1 MIERNSNILVVGL
14 GLMGGSYAQRLS
26 DIGYNVYGIDINE
39 NAIRLAKKEN
49 VILNNDED
57 DATLIKKCQIIIC
70 CLYPSDTASWII
82 DNQHL
87 FNANTI
93 ISDISGVKSNIVDKI
108 QSSLRSDVE
117 FISMHPMAGR
127 ESKGFENRDT
137 NIFLPANM
145 IIVPT
150 IKNSKKAID
159 FAYDLSI
166 LLRFK
171 NVESLSVEEHD
182 KMIGYLSQ
190 LPHALA
196 VALINCRESSHL
208 HKYTGD
214 SFRDLTRIAKI
225 NETLWTELFFENKDN
240 LLPLIDSFVQE
251 LNKLKDYIENEDS
264 DNLKAMFIE
273 STRRRKAFDK

>member
-1 MIERNSNILVVGL
+1 MIERNSNILIVGL

-26 DIGYNVYGIDINE
+26 DIGYNIYAIDINKNSIE
-39 NAIRLAKKEN
+39 AAKNEN

-57 DATLIKKCQIIIC
+57 DITLIKKCQIIIC
-70 CLYPSDTASWII
+70 CLYPSDTANWII
-82 DNQHL
+82 NNQHY
-87 FNANTI
+87 FNENTL
-93 ISDISGVKSNIVDKI
+93 ISDISGVKANVVDKI
-108 QSSLRSDVE
+108 QENLRSDLE

-150 IKNSKKAID
+150 DKNTKKGID

-171 NVESLSVEEHD
+171 NIEVLSVEEHD

-196 VALINCRESSHL
+196 VALINCRDSSHL

-225 NETLWTELFFENKDN
+225 NETLWSELFFENKEN
-240 LLPLIDSFVQE
+240 LVPLIDAFINE
-251 LNKLKDYIENEDS
+251 LSKLKECVVNEDE
-264 DNLKAMFIE
+264 DKLKAMFIE
-273 STRRRKAFDK
+273 STNRRKAFDK

>member
-1 MIERNSNILVVGL
+1 MIERNSNILIVGL

-26 DIGYNVYGIDINE
+26 DIGYNIYAIDINKDSIE
-39 NAIRLAKKEN
+39 AAKKEN

-57 DATLIKKCQIIIC
+57 DITLMKKCQIIIC

-82 DNQHL
+82 NNQHY
-87 FNANTI
+87 FNENTI
-93 ISDISGVKSNIVDKI
+93 ISDISGVKANVVDRI
-108 QSSLRSDVE
+108 QENLRSDLE

-150 IKNSKKAID
+150 DNNTKKGID

-171 NVESLSVEEHD
+171 NIEVLSVEEHD

-196 VALINCRESSHL
+196 VALINCRDSSHL

-225 NETLWTELFFENKDN
+225 NETLWSELFFENKEN
-240 LLPLIDSFVQE
+240 LVPLIDGFINE
-251 LNKLKDYIENEDS
+251 LSKLKECVVNEDE
-264 DNLKAMFIE
+264 DKLKAMFIE
-273 STRRRKAFDK
+273 STNRRKAFDK

>member
-1 MIERNSNILVVGL
+1 MIERNSNILIVGL

-26 DIGYNVYGIDINE
+26 DIGYNIYAIDINKDSIE
-39 NAIRLAKKEN
+39 AAKKEN

-57 DATLIKKCQIIIC
+57 DITLMKKCQIIIC

-82 DNQHL
+82 NNQHY
-87 FNANTI
+87 FNENTI
-93 ISDISGVKSNIVDKI
+93 ISDISGVKANVVDKI
-108 QSSLRSDVE
+108 QENLRSDLE

-150 IKNSKKAID
+150 DKNTKKGID

-171 NVESLSVEEHD
+171 NIEILSVEEHD

-196 VALINCRESSHL
+196 VALINCRDSSHL

-225 NETLWTELFFENKDN
+225 NETLWSELFFENKEN
-240 LLPLIDSFVQE
+240 LVPLIDGFINE
-251 LNKLKDYIENEDS
+251 LSKLKECVVNEDE
-264 DNLKAMFIE
+264 DKLKAMFIE
-273 STRRRKAFDK
+273 STNRRKAFDK

>member
-1 MIERNSNILVVGL
+1 MIERNSNILIVGL

-26 DIGYNVYGIDINE
+26 DIGYNIYAIDINKDSIE
-39 NAIRLAKKEN
+39 AAKKEN

-57 DATLIKKCQIIIC
+57 DITLMKKCQIIIC

-82 DNQHL
+82 NNQHY
-87 FNANTI
+87 FNENTI
-93 ISDISGVKSNIVDKI
+93 ISDISGVKANVVDKI
-108 QSSLRSDVE
+108 QEKLRSDLE

-150 IKNSKKAID
+150 DKNTKKGID

-171 NVESLSVEEHD
+171 NIEVLSVEEHD

-196 VALINCRESSHL
+196 VALINCRDSSHL

-225 NETLWTELFFENKDN
+225 NETLWSELFFENKEN
-240 LLPLIDSFVQE
+240 LVPLIDGFINE
-251 LNKLKDYIENEDS
+251 LSKLKECVVNEDE
-264 DNLKAMFIE
+264 DKLKAMFIE
-273 STRRRKAFDK
+273 STNRRKAFDK

>member
-1 MIERNSNILVVGL
+1 MIERNSKILIVGL

-26 DIGYNVYGIDINE
+26 DIGYNIYAIDINKDSIE
-39 NAIRLAKKEN
+39 AAKKEN

-57 DATLIKKCQIIIC
+57 DITLMKKCQIIIC

-82 DNQHL
+82 NNQHY
-87 FNANTI
+87 FNENTI
-93 ISDISGVKSNIVDKI
+93 ISDISGVKANVVDKI
-108 QSSLRSDVE
+108 QENLRSDLE

-150 IKNSKKAID
+150 DKNTKKGID

-171 NVESLSVEEHD
+171 NIEVLSVEEHD

-196 VALINCRESSHL
+196 VALINCRDSSHL

-225 NETLWTELFFENKDN
+225 NETLWSELFFENKEN
-240 LLPLIDSFVQE
+240 LVPLIDGFINE
-251 LNKLKDYIENEDS
+251 LSKLKECVVNEDE
-264 DNLKAMFIE
+264 DKLKAMFIE
-273 STRRRKAFDK
+273 STNRRKAFDK

>member
-1 MIERNSNILVVGL
+1 MIERNSNILIVGL

-26 DIGYNVYGIDINE
+26 DIGYNIYAIDINKDSIE
-39 NAIRLAKKEN
+39 AAKKEN

-57 DATLIKKCQIIIC
+57 DITLMKKCQIIIC

-82 DNQHL
+82 NNQHY
-87 FNANTI
+87 FNENTI
-93 ISDISGVKSNIVDKI
+93 ISDISGVKANVVDKI
-108 QSSLRSDVE
+108 QENLRSDLE

-150 IKNSKKAID
+150 DKNTKKGID

-171 NVESLSVEEHD
+171 NIEVLSVEEHD

-196 VALINCRESSHL
+196 VALINCRDSSHL

-225 NETLWTELFFENKDN
+225 NETLWSELFFENKEN
-240 LLPLIDSFVQE
+240 LVPLIDGFINE
-251 LNKLKDYIENEDS
+251 LSKLKECIVNEDE
-264 DNLKAMFIE
+264 DKLKAMFIE
-273 STRRRKAFDK
+273 STNRRKAFDK

>member
-1 MIERNSNILVVGL
+1 MIERNSNILIVGL

-26 DIGYNVYGIDINE
+26 DIGYNIYAIDINKDSIE
-39 NAIRLAKKEN
+39 AAKKEN

-57 DATLIKKCQIIIC
+57 DITLMKKCQIIIC
-70 CLYPSDTASWII
+70 CLYPSDTANWII
-82 DNQHL
+82 NNQHY
-87 FNANTI
+87 FNENTI
-93 ISDISGVKSNIVDKI
+93 ISDISGVKANVVDKI
-108 QSSLRSDVE
+108 QENLRSDLE

-150 IKNSKKAID
+150 DKNTKKGID

-171 NVESLSVEEHD
+171 NIEVLSVEEHD

-196 VALINCRESSHL
+196 VALINCRDSSHL

-225 NETLWTELFFENKDN
+225 NETLWSELFFENKEN
-240 LLPLIDSFVQE
+240 LVPLIDGFINE
-251 LNKLKDYIENEDS
+251 LSKLKECVVNEDE
-264 DNLKAMFIE
+264 DKLKAMFIE
-273 STRRRKAFDK
+273 STNRRKAFDK

>member
-1 MIERNSNILVVGL
+1 MIERNSNILIVGL

-26 DIGYNVYGIDINE
+26 DIGYNIYAIDINKDSIE
-39 NAIRLAKKEN
+39 AAKKEN

-57 DATLIKKCQIIIC
+57 DITLMKKCQIIIC

-82 DNQHL
+82 NNQHY
-87 FNANTI
+87 FNENTI
-93 ISDISGVKSNIVDKI
+93 ISDISGVKANVVNKI
-108 QSSLRSDVE
+108 QENLRSDLE

-150 IKNSKKAID
+150 DKNTKKGID

-171 NVESLSVEEHD
+171 NIEVLSVEEHD

-196 VALINCRESSHL
+196 VALINCRDSSHL

-225 NETLWTELFFENKDN
+225 NETLWSELFFENKEN
-240 LLPLIDSFVQE
+240 LVPLIDGFINE
-251 LNKLKDYIENEDS
+251 LSKLKECVVNEDE
-264 DNLKAMFIE
+264 DKLKAMFIE
-273 STRRRKAFDK
+273 STNRRKAFDK

>member
-1 MIERNSNILVVGL
+1 MIERNSNILIVGL

-26 DIGYNVYGIDINE
+26 DIGYNIYAIDINKDSIE
-39 NAIRLAKKEN
+39 AAKKEN

-57 DATLIKKCQIIIC
+57 DITLMKKCQIIIC
-70 CLYPSDTASWII
+70 CLYPSDTANWII
-82 DNQHL
+82 NNQHY
-87 FNANTI
+87 FNENTI
-93 ISDISGVKSNIVDKI
+93 ISDISGVKANVVDKI
-108 QSSLRSDVE
+108 QENLRSDLE

-150 IKNSKKAID
+150 DKNTKKGID

-171 NVESLSVEEHD
+171 NIEVLSVEEHD

-196 VALINCRESSHL
+196 VALINCHDSSHL

-225 NETLWTELFFENKDN
+225 NETLWSELFFENKEN
-240 LLPLIDSFVQE
+240 LVPLIDGFINE
-251 LNKLKDYIENEDS
+251 LSKLKECVVNEDE
-264 DNLKAMFIE
+264 DKLKAMFIE
-273 STRRRKAFDK
+273 STNRRKAFDK

>member
-1 MIERNSNILVVGL
+1 MIERNSNILIVGL

-26 DIGYNVYGIDINE
+26 DIGYNIYAIDINKNSIE
-39 NAIRLAKKEN
+39 AAKKEN

-57 DATLIKKCQIIIC
+57 DITLMKKCQIIIC

-82 DNQHL
+82 NNQHY
-87 FNANTI
+87 FNENTI
-93 ISDISGVKSNIVDKI
+93 ISDISGVKANVVDKI
-108 QSSLRSDVE
+108 QENLRSDLE

-150 IKNSKKAID
+150 DKNTKKGID

-171 NVESLSVEEHD
+171 NIEVLSVEEHD

-196 VALINCRESSHL
+196 VALINCRDSSHL

-225 NETLWTELFFENKDN
+225 NETLWSELFFENKEN
-240 LLPLIDSFVQE
+240 LVPLIDVFINE
-251 LNKLKDYIENEDS
+251 LSKLKECIVNEDE
-264 DNLKAMFIE
+264 DKLKAMFIE
-273 STRRRKAFDK
+273 STNRRKAFDK

>member
-1 MIERNSNILVVGL
+1 MIERNSNILIVGL

-26 DIGYNVYGIDINE
+26 DIGYNIYAIDINKDSIE
-39 NAIRLAKKEN
+39 AAKKEN

-57 DATLIKKCQIIIC
+57 DITLMKKCQIIIC

-82 DNQHL
+82 NNQHY
-87 FNANTI
+87 FNENTI
-93 ISDISGVKSNIVDKI
+93 ISDISGVKANVVDKI
-108 QSSLRSDVE
+108 QENLRSDLE

-150 IKNSKKAID
+150 DKNTKKGID

-171 NVESLSVEEHD
+171 NIEVLSVDEHD

-196 VALINCRESSHL
+196 VALINCRDSSHL

-225 NETLWTELFFENKDN
+225 NETLWSELFFENKEN
-240 LLPLIDSFVQE
+240 LVPLIDGFINE
-251 LNKLKDYIENEDS
+251 LSKLKECVVNEDE
-264 DNLKAMFIE
+264 DKLKAMFIE
-273 STRRRKAFDK
+273 STNRRKAFDK

>member
-1 MIERNSNILVVGL
+1 MIERNSNILIVGL

-26 DIGYNVYGIDINE
+26 DIGYNIYAIDINKDSIE
-39 NAIRLAKKEN
+39 AAKKEN

-57 DATLIKKCQIIIC
+57 DITLMKKCQIIIC

-82 DNQHL
+82 NNQHY
-87 FNANTI
+87 FNENTI
-93 ISDISGVKSNIVDKI
+93 ISDISGVKANVVYKI
-108 QSSLRSDVE
+108 QENLRSDLE

-150 IKNSKKAID
+150 DKNTKKGID

-171 NVESLSVEEHD
+171 NIEVLSVEEHD

-196 VALINCRESSHL
+196 VALINCRDSSHL

-225 NETLWTELFFENKDN
+225 NETLWSELFFENKEN
-240 LLPLIDSFVQE
+240 LVPLIDGFINE
-251 LNKLKDYIENEDS
+251 LSKLKECVVNEDE
-264 DNLKAMFIE
+264 DKLKAMFIE
-273 STRRRKAFDK
+273 STNRRKAFDK

>member
-1 MIERNSNILVVGL
+1 MIERNSNILIVGL

-26 DIGYNVYGIDINE
+26 DIGYNIYAIDINKE
-39 NAIRLAKKEN
+39 SIEAAKKEN

-57 DATLIKKCQIIIC
+57 DITLMKKCQIIIC

-82 DNQHL
+82 NNQHY
-87 FNANTI
+87 FNENTI
-93 ISDISGVKSNIVDKI
+93 ISDISGVKANVVDKI
-108 QSSLRSDVE
+108 QENLRSDLE

-150 IKNSKKAID
+150 DKNTKKGID

-171 NVESLSVEEHD
+171 NIEVLSVEEHD

-196 VALINCRESSHL
+196 VALINCRDSSHL

-225 NETLWTELFFENKDN
+225 NETLWSELFFENKEN
-240 LLPLIDSFVQE
+240 LVPLIDGFINE
-251 LNKLKDYIENEDS
+251 LSKLKECVVNEDE
-264 DNLKAMFIE
+264 DKLKAMFIE
-273 STRRRKAFDK
+273 STNRRKAFDK